1 MKAPRR
7 AVVSAG
13 EAALLACRLL
23 VEVYKRAPK
32 GGGRIYYGDIE
43 AAYAAARAALDLA
56 ERR

>member
-1 MKAPRR
+1 MKPPRR
-7 AVVSAG
+7 TIVTAA

-23 VEVYKRAPK
+23 VEIYRRAQIR
-32 GGGRIYYGDIE
+32 GGRINCDDIE